1 MGINTPKKN
10 RNDLITAEQ
19 TLIDGFNRH
28 AAAIPSMVVDG
39 AILTKQ
45 DIVDALQSRIDSA
58 RAALST
64 RATWQTAIRT
74 DRSRRDQTKT
84 LVSGVKQGLLV
95 AFSSQLDTLADFGL
109 TARAK
114 HVPTPE
120 EKLAATE
127 KGKATRAARHTMGSR
142 QRAKIKGVVVA
153 TEPGS
158 AGGSEATPGP
168 TPAAAPTE
176 QGEP

>member
-1 MGINTPKKN
+1 MKTPAPAKEASFSSAIHRVCPRYPTCFHYFPADPPSRRAVGGETSTRGTGLRGGVSWKRKEQRQGQATIMGINTPKKN

-64 RATWQTAIRT
+64 RATWQAAIRT
-74 DRSRRDQTKT
+74 DRSRRDKTKT

-95 AFSSQLDTLADFGL
+95 AFSSQLDTLA
-109 TARAK
+109 
-114 HVPTPE
+114 
-120 EKLAATE
+120 
-127 KGKATRAARHTMGSR
+127 
-142 QRAKIKGVVVA
+142 
-153 TEPGS
+153 
-158 AGGSEATPGP
+158 
-168 TPAAAPTE
+168 
-176 QGEP
+176 